1 MSGGWGGGGGGWT
14 VLVAASLVRGL
25 SPLALMSMIKVSS
38 ESLALKDNFKMHKLF
53 MRDPY
58 L

>member
-1 MSGGWGGGGGGWT
+1 M
-14 VLVAASLVRGL
+14 AASLVRGL
-25 SPLALMSMIKVSS
+25 SSLALMSMIKVSS
-38 ESLALKDNFKMHKLF
+38 ESLALKDNLKMHKLF